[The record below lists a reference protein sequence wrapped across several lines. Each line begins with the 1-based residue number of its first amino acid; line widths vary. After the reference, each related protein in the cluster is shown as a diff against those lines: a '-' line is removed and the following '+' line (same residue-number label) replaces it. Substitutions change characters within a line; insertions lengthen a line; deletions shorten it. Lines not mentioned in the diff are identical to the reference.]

1 LKANKTALNNY
12 SFIRNPAEGLHELVI
27 QILPGIEKIIS
38 VHGDDSGKSSGLLS
52 ERENKS
58 YNTRRLDLTKI
69 EPLLTRFRNE
79 QNPFDWYSRQ
89 NLPFEIDK
97 KTGQPTIDIFSELQN
112 VVLLIRLPEP
122 GIQKNILLF
131 IYLNENP
138 SNFGISNSINPLTT
152 DNKSIIAYLLR
163 NSLITF
169 MENER
174 RNKKTL
180 LESNARTRQII
191 DQAREQK
198 KESIRIQDSYGLS
211 LVELCQQ
218 YLSEYSKKTGRQI
231 YFSPE
236 AIEKIKGYK
245 GELKTLEEII
255 EKTVSFAVSLN
266 FELSGDIEISDWHLQ
281 FNLAEKQPP
290 AGPAVTAAT
299 TSEDRYGKTILL
311 LDKLESAALKVKTQ
325 QLKMTG
331 TNVGRACPV
340 PISAPAITDALQN
353 HQKKINTLIQR
364 NPEKW
369 QTIRGEFKPVINILR
384 DENRKD

>member
-1 LKANKTALNNY
+1 MEANTCALKSF
-12 SFIRNPAEGLHELVI
+12 SFITNPAEGLHEMVTR
-27 QILPGIEKIIS
+27 ILPGIEKIIS
-38 VHGDDSGKSSGLLS
+38 VHGDDPEKPTGLLS
-52 ERENKS
+52 ERENNS
-58 YNTRRLDLTKI
+58 YKTRKLDLTKI

-122 GIQKNILLF
+122 GLQKNILLF

-138 SNFGISNSINPLTT
+138 SNFGITNSINPLTT

-198 KESIRIQDSYGLS
+198 KESLRTQESYGLS

-218 YLSEYSKKTGRQI
+218 YLSEYSKKSGKRL

-236 AIEKIKGYK
+236 AIEKIKGYN

-255 EKTVSFAVSLN
+255 ETTVTFAVSLN
-266 FELSGDIEISDWHLQ
+266 FELPGDIEISDWHLQ
-281 FNLAEKQPP
+281 FETTEKQIPVEHAP
-290 AGPAVTAAT
+290 K
-299 TSEDRYGKTILL
+299 TSEDRYNKTILL
-311 LDKLESAALKVKTQ
+311 LDKLETAALKVKTQ
-325 QLKMTG
+325 QMKMTG

-353 HQKKINTLIQR
+353 HRKKINTLIQK